1 MWRSAVG
8 SKRPSPP
15 PKEQPIAASRK
26 KRKRPTRLRV
36 KDDQALSALLQ
47 FGIYHRAAIAD
58 HLLKRFEDAKQPGD
72 RLSIGAEAF
81 FCMIA
86 AVEDLEML
94 YFAMK
99 EKVVNPKR
107 SFFAEYAGMFIRE
120 PAEKKKQKPTDKSAR
135 NMRRQLRTTSLG
147 AFQRGLGLPTFEEW
161 LKLDRAPVGSTRQQ
175 RSHYFEELRGTG
187 DRCCSPPT
195 SRSPPGGW
203 CSTIPISPRRSSIAC
218 SNGGGWSSYAAHR
231 IVPGTSKVLIPPP
244 DSAP

>member
-1 MWRSAVG
+1 REVLAGYPGEGDEVASGLVARPGPARRFESGCRLQMWRSAVG

-36 KDDQALSALLQ
+36 KDDQALAALVQ
-47 FGIYHRAAIAD
+47 FGIYHHAAIAD

-99 EKVVNPKR
+99 EKVVNPKP
-107 SFFAEYAGMFIRE
+107 SFFAEYAGMFI
-120 PAEKKKQKPTDKSAR
+120 
-135 NMRRQLRTTSLG
+135 
-147 AFQRGLGLPTFEEW
+147 
-161 LKLDRAPVGSTRQQ
+161 
-175 RSHYFEELRGTG
+175 
-187 DRCCSPPT
+187 
-195 SRSPPGGW
+195 
-203 CSTIPISPRRSSIAC
+203 
-218 SNGGGWSSYAAHR
+218 
-231 IVPGTSKVLIPPP
+231 
-244 DSAP
+244 